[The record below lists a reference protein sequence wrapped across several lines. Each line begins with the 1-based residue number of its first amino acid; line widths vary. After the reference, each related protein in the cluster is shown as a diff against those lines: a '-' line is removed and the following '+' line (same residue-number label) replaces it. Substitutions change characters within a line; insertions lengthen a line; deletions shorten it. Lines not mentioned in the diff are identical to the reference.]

1 MENATKALIIA
12 AAILIAIVLISLGVF
27 VLGQGNTMV
36 QENSD
41 LSDVEVSTF
50 NSKFEPYLGGN
61 VSGTKVKQLVNAVKQ
76 NNLNNTDDS
85 RKITLTTGV
94 ATGATAG
101 VTAPILG
108 TDNTKYDATKILTGN
123 SYEVKAN
130 PVGGYTSKGLIH
142 KIIINAR

>member
-61 VSGTKVKQLVNAVKQ
+61 VSGTKVKQLVNAVNQ
-76 NNLNNTDDS
+76 NNMNATDES
-85 RKITLTTGV
+85 RKIKLIQSGTGLD
-94 ATGATAG
+94 ASFIKDADKF
-101 VTAPILG
+101 L
-108 TDNTKYDATKILTGN
+108 YDPAKILTGN
-123 SYEVKAN
+123 AYQVKAAAS
-130 PVGGYTSKGLIH
+130 GGYTSKGLIH
-142 KIIINAR
+142 IIDIYCLKTYE